1 MANPQKINLDGLDF
15 EWVPAEVVSVDYT
28 QKTRDRLYTIYC
40 KIMGSG
46 ASKSPSDVIQA
57 RALHANIKQIPI
69 IGEIVFVCLA
79 PTPFRSGTTNEKE
92 FYYTMPI
99 SVQSSVHHNGLA
111 GANIVQLDNRNQNDK
126 ISSAMFGIPS
136 KLTDS
141 KVVKQT
147 IDPTFPERKDL
158 FPIQPFSGDLIIEG
172 RWGQSIRLGSTVDM
186 RRQYIANPNWSKG
199 LGDTGNPITIISNG
213 TNPKASGKSL
223 NQFHIES
230 PDNDDSSIWLTS
242 GQQVKFKPSSKYAPS
257 ILDKEVGLYQKN
269 DYSGNQ
275 VIIASDRIVLNSKR
289 QEIVGFAKE
298 GIGFATEKCLV
309 LNAKTILELESSKIS
324 LGFNA
329 TSPILLGDRVVE
341 LLGQILHLLIDMNQ
355 TLARDYHGSTWGP
368 TTPSL
373 MAGEYI
379 GYVTQ
384 LNTFLS
390 RLPSLA
396 SKFAFVNEYAGGA
409 SKSELAKFS
418 RLKSTKFK
426 LPVPQKIGGDTDGGI
441 SFDNWSSIV

>member
-1 MANPQKINLDGLDF
+1 MANPQKINVNGLDF
-15 EWVPAEVVSVDYT
+15 EWAAAEVISVDYT

-40 KIMGSG
+40 KILSSG
-46 ASKSPSDVIQA
+46 ASRSPSDLIQA

-79 PTPFRSGTTNEKE
+79 PTPHHAGATSEKE
-92 FYYTMPI
+92 YYYTMPI
-99 SVQSSVHHNGLA
+99 SIQSSVHHNGLA
-111 GANIVQLDNRNQNDK
+111 GANTVQLDNRSQNEK
-126 ISSAMFGIPS
+126 ISVASLGIPL

-141 KVVKQT
+141 KLIKQT

-158 FPIQPFSGDLIIEG
+158 YPIQPFSGDLIIEG

-186 RRQYIANPNWSKG
+186 RRKYISNPKWDKG
-199 LGDTGNPITIISNG
+199 TGDTGNPITIISNG
-213 TNPKASGKSL
+213 TNPKGKTF

-230 PDNDDSSIWLTS
+230 PDDDDSSIWLTS
-242 GQQVKFKPSSKYAPS
+242 GQQVKFKPASKYSPS
-257 ILDKEVGLYQKN
+257 ILDKEVGLFKKN
-269 DYSGNQ
+269 DYGGNQ
-275 VIIASDRIVLNSKR
+275 VIIASDRIILNSKK
-289 QEIVGFAKE
+289 QEIIGFAKE

-309 LNAKTILELESSKIS
+309 LNAKNILELESSKIS

-355 TLARDYHGSTWGP
+355 TLARDYHGTTWGQ

-373 MAGEYI
+373 FAGEYI

-396 SKFAFVNEYAGGA
+396 SKFAFVNEFSGGS
-409 SKSELAKFS
+409 SKSELAKFEK
-418 RLKSTKFK
+418 LKSSKYK
-426 LPVPQKIGGDTDGGI
+426 LPVPQKIGGDSSGGI